1 MLAIIPAKKNSTRI
15 PGKNMKLLCGKPL
28 IYYTLKAATD
38 SKEIDKI
45 IIATNSDETFLYCQ
59 RNFPHVMMAHLNEWD
74 FKGSVIDVYL
84 KILEDTGELEFI
96 GLQPTSP
103 LRLCEDI
110 DNAISLYWARL
121 ADCVMGVTETPFPPE
136 WLLKI
141 GMSGTISGYFGN
153 EVKIIDSQK
162 AQKAY
167 IGNGAMFVVNGA
179 FLKKNRTYYSN
190 NTIGYLMDRM
200 RSVDIDTM
208 EDFYLAE
215 KGIKDLQNEGYES
228 GKWA

>member
-1 MLAIIPAKKNSTRI
+1 
-15 PGKNMKLLCGKPL
+15 MKLLCGKPL
-28 IYYTLKAATD
+28 IHYTLEAASN

-45 IIATNSDETFLYCQ
+45 VIATDSDETFLYCQ
-59 RNFPHVMMAHLNEWD
+59 RNFPHVMIGHLNEWD

-84 KILEDTGELEFI
+84 KILEDIGEKEFI

-103 LRLCEDI
+103 LRLSEDI
-110 DNAISLYWARL
+110 DNAISLYWTRM
-121 ADCVMGVTETPFPPE
+121 ADCVIGVTDSPFPVD

-141 GMSGTISGYFGN
+141 GMGGVISGFFGN
-153 EVKIIDSQK
+153 EVRIIDSQK
-162 AQKAY
+162 AQKSY
-167 IGNGAMFVVNGA
+167 IGNGAIFVVNGA

-190 NTIGYLMDRM
+190 NTLAYHMDRK

-215 KGIKDLQNEGYES
+215 KGIKDLKNEGYES